1 MAGFSLS
8 VLWRAA
14 RGLSAR
20 LLVLTIFFVLLG
32 EVFIYVPSIARHRLV
47 FLEERIDAA
56 RIAALAVEASPDGM
70 VTEELRAALLSRAG
84 VSAVSIKR
92 PGSRRLVLGDDMPV
106 TIDASFDLREATPMR
121 LIGHAA
127 DTLRLG
133 GDRMIRVMGT
143 APGDSAD
150 TVVEVVLPEAP
161 MYASMLDYSRRIM
174 VLSIILA
181 VVVAGLVYLSLHWL
195 MVLPLG
201 RMTDSLVSFRR
212 APEDAGAT
220 VRVSGRRDEIGL
232 AQRELQVMQR
242 RVRAALRQ
250 KARLAALGAGVA
262 KINHDL
268 RNMLATAA
276 VLTDSLAT
284 ARDPEVQRL
293 AMPLVGAIDRAIAL
307 CTQTLSF
314 ATGRLPAPRRAPFAL
329 APLVDE
335 VRAALPIDE
344 GDGVAWRNEVPAA
357 LAVTVRPRPALP
369 DRHQPGA
376 ERGGGTGLPGRGRG
390 GARRRLA
397 RGGRYG
403 HRGRRYRPGP
413 ARRGARPSVRGVRR
427 RRSRRRHGS
436 RPRHRPRSRA
446 QSWRRY
452 RSRTLRFR
460 RHGVQAAP
468 AGPARRGCCQ
478 QPNGVTAP

>member
-1 MAGFSLS
+1 MLS
-8 VLWRAA
+8 RAT

-47 FLEERIDAA
+47 FLEERIEAA

-70 VTEELRAALLSRAG
+70 VTEELRASLLERAG

-92 PGSRRLVLGDDMPV
+92 PGSRRLVLAADMPLSV
-106 TIDASFDLREATPMR
+106 DVSFDLREATPLR

-127 DTLRLG
+127 DTLQNSGERT
-133 GDRMIRVMGT
+133 IRVMGR
-143 APGDSAD
+143 APGDPAD
-150 TVVEVVLPEAP
+150 TVVDIVLPEAP
-161 MYASMLDYSRRIM
+161 MFASMLDYSGRILW
-174 VLSIILA
+174 LSIILA
-181 VVVAGLVYLSLHWL
+181 LVVASLVYLSLHWI

-212 APEDAGAT
+212 APEDAAAT
-220 VRVSGRRDEIGL
+220 VKVSGRRDEIGL

-250 KARLAALGAGVA
+250 RARLAALGAGVA

-284 ARDPEVQRL
+284 ARDPEVQRRAL
-293 AMPLVGAIDRAIAL
+293 PLVAAIDRAIAL

-314 ATGRLPAPRRAPFAL
+314 ATGRLPSPRLAAFAL

-335 VRAALPIDE
+335 VRAALPID
-344 GDGVAWRNEVPAA
+344 GDSVDWRNEVPAELSVSADRDQLYRVISNLTQNAVQA
-357 LAVTVRPRPALP
+357 LARK
-369 DRHQPGA
+369 D
-376 ERGGGTGLPGRGRG
+376 GGGTVQIGAWREANETLVEIADTGPGIPAPVRDHLFEAFADGGRSDGTGLGLAVARDLVRNHGGDISLERSNSAGTVFRLRLPDPYDQEDA
-390 GARRRLA
+390 GAREA
-397 RGGRYG
+397 
-403 HRGRRYRPGP
+403 
-413 ARRGARPSVRGVRR
+413 
-427 RRSRRRHGS
+427 
-436 RPRHRPRSRA
+436 
-446 QSWRRY
+446 
-452 RSRTLRFR
+452 
-460 RHGVQAAP
+460 
-468 AGPARRGCCQ
+468 
-478 QPNGVTAP
+478 

>member
-1 MAGFSLS
+1 MLS
-8 VLWRAA
+8 RAA

-47 FLEERIDAA
+47 FLEERIEAA

-70 VTEELRAALLSRAG
+70 VTEELRASLLERAG

-92 PGSRRLVLGDDMPV
+92 PGSRRLVLAADMPLSV
-106 TIDASFDLREATPMR
+106 DASFDLREATPLR

-127 DTLRLG
+127 DSLRNG
-133 GDRMIRVMGT
+133 GERTIRVMGS
-143 APGDSAD
+143 APGDPAD
-150 TVVEVVLPEAP
+150 TVVDIVLPEAP
-161 MYASMLDYSRRIM
+161 MFASMLDYSGRILW
-174 VLSIILA
+174 LSIILA
-181 VVVAGLVYLSLHWL
+181 FVVASLVYLSLHWI

-212 APEDAGAT
+212 APEDAAAT
-220 VRVSGRRDEIGL
+220 VKVSGRRDEIGL

-250 KARLAALGAGVA
+250 RARLAALGAGVA

-293 AMPLVGAIDRAIAL
+293 ALPLVAAIDRAIAL

-314 ATGRLPAPRRAPFAL
+314 ATGRLPAPRRAAFAL
-329 APLVDE
+329 ATLVDE
-335 VRAALPIDE
+335 VRAALPID
-344 GDGVAWRNEVPAA
+344 GASVDWRNEVPAELSVSADRDQLYRVISNLTQNAVQA
-357 LAVTVRPRPALP
+357 LARKDGSGTVRIGAWRDSNETLVEIADTGPGIPAP
-369 DRHQPGA
+369 VRHRLFEA
-376 ERGGGTGLPGRGRG
+376 FADGGRSDGTGLGLAVARDLVRNHG
-390 GARRRLA
+390 GDISLERSDSAGTVFRL
-397 RGGRYG
+397 RL
-403 HRGRRYRPGP
+403 PD
-413 ARRGARPSVRGVRR
+413 
-427 RRSRRRHGS
+427 
-436 RPRHRPRSRA
+436 
-446 QSWRRY
+446 
-452 RSRTLRFR
+452 
-460 RHGVQAAP
+460 AP
-468 AGPARRGCCQ
+468 DREDA
-478 QPNGVTAP
+478 VTQEG

>member
-106 TIDASFDLREATPMR
+106 TIDASFDLREATPLK

-133 GDRMIRVMGT
+133 GDRMIRVMGAAAGD
-143 APGDSAD
+143 APD
-150 TVVEVVLPEAP
+150 TVVDVVLPEAP
-161 MYASMLDYSRRIM
+161 LYASMLDYSRRIM

-181 VVVAGLVYLSLHWL
+181 VIVAGLVYLSLHWL

-212 APEDAGAT
+212 APEDAAAT

-250 KARLAALGAGVA
+250 KERLAALGAGVA

-276 VLTDSLAT
+276 VLTDRLAT

-293 AMPLVGAIDRAIAL
+293 AMPLVAAIDRAIAL

-344 GDGVAWRNEVPAA
+344 GDGVVWRNEVPAA
-357 LAVTVRPRPALP
+357 LGVSADRDQLYRIIINLAQNAVEALAC
-369 DRHQPGA
+369 QG
-376 ERGGGTGLPGRGRG
+376 GGGTVRVSAWREAEDTTVIEVADTGPGLPAEVREHLFEAFAGGGSGDGTGLGLAIARDLVRNHGGEIALGRSDSGDTVF
-390 GARRRLA
+390 RL
-397 RGGRYG
+397 RL
-403 HRGRRYRPGP
+403 PESP
-413 ARRGARPSVRGVRR
+413 DRGA
-427 RRSRRRHGS
+427 
-436 RPRHRPRSRA
+436 
-446 QSWRRY
+446 
-452 RSRTLRFR
+452 
-460 RHGVQAAP
+460 
-468 AGPARRGCCQ
+468 AGGP
-478 QPNGVTAP
+478 TT